1 MPTPEFVSPYAT
13 LGGVVWIPR
22 MLGKIRLQAAGVL
35 PEAYQPYLGKGFDLR
50 CLRFLGLDYAL
61 LVAHVRQ
68 GGTDEEALAWM
79 KTQVT
84 WPADDQICVWNDFL
98 SKRGWRD
105 LGVPPERFQDYK
117 TKYGLGHRADLLT
130 YFDFYEVDE
139 GRKP

>member
-1 MPTPEFVSPYAT
+1 MKNPEFVSAYEA

-22 MLGKIRLQAAGVL
+22 MLRKIRLKAAGTL
-35 PEAYQPYLGKGFDLR
+35 PEAYHPYLGKGFDLR
-50 CLRFLGLDYAL
+50 CLRFLGLDYGQ
-61 LVAHVRQ
+61 LVAQVLK
-68 GGTDEEALAWM
+68 GGSDDEALAWM

-84 WPADDQICVWNDFL
+84 WPTDDQVCVWNDFL

-117 TKYGLGHRADLLT
+117 TKYGLGHRVDILT
-130 YFDFYEVDE
+130 YFDFYDVDE